1 MAGLGIEPG
10 TPGTLVMSSTSEL
23 PWPIS
28 TVHRF
33 LLPSFFLKD
42 HPQILPVAVVNLSVP
57 EIGMAPNV
65 MEWEKY

>member
-33 LLPSFFLKD
+33 LLPSFYLKD
-42 HPQILPVAVVNLSVP
+42 HPQIVP